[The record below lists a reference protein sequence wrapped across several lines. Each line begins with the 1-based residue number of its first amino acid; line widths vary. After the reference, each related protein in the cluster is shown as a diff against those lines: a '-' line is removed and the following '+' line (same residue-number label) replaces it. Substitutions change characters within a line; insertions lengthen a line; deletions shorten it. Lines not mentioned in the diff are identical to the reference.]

1 MRIIEESN
9 ATIQFIMLDSGDV
22 FSYKGELYIK
32 IMIGQG
38 ENLLFNAVNLRDGE
52 PKYIPA
58 ESIVKYQDVGI
69 RVNEF

>member
-52 PKYIPA
+52 PKYIT
-58 ESIVKYQDVGI
+58 EYSEVEYQDVEL
-69 RVNEF
+69 RVKGF

>member
-1 MRIIEESN
+1 MRIIEESS

-52 PKYIPA
+52 PTYIPV
-58 ESIVKYQDVGI
+58 ESAVKYQDVGLRI
-69 RVNEF
+69 NEF

>member
-1 MRIIEESN
+1 MRIIEESS

-22 FSYKGELYIK
+22 FSYKDELYIK

-52 PKYIPA
+52 PKYIPV
-58 ESIVKYQDVGI
+58 ESIVKYQDVGL
-69 RVNEF
+69 RVKEF

>member
-1 MRIIEESN
+1 MRIIEESS

-22 FSYKGELYIK
+22 FSYKDKLYIK

-52 PKYIPA
+52 PKYIPVD
-58 ESIVKYQDVGI
+58 SIVKYQDVGL

>member
-1 MRIIEESN
+1 MRIIEESS
-9 ATIQFIMLDSGDV
+9 ATIQFITLNSGDV

-52 PKYIPA
+52 PKYIPV
-58 ESIVKYQDVGI
+58 ESTIKYQDVGLK
-69 RVNEF
+69 VQEF

>member
-1 MRIIEESN
+1 MRIIEESS
-9 ATIQFIMLDSGDV
+9 TLVQFTMLNSGDV
-22 FSYKGELYIK
+22 FSYEGELYIK

-58 ESIVKYQDVGI
+58 GSAVKYQDVEL
-69 RVNEF
+69 RVHEF

>member
-1 MRIIEESN
+1 MRIIEKSS
-9 ATIQFIMLDSGDV
+9 ATIQFITLNPGDV

-32 IMIGQG
+32 VMIGQG

-58 ESIVKYQDVGI
+58 RSTVKYQDVGL
-69 RVNEF
+69 RVKEF

>member
-1 MRIIEESN
+1 MRIIEEPKHFTN
-9 ATIQFIMLDSGDV
+9 F
-22 FSYKGELYIK
+22 GELELGNVFNYDGVWYIK

-58 ESIVKYQDVGI
+58 RSTVKYQDVGL
-69 RVNEF
+69 RVKEF

>member
-1 MRIIEESN
+1 MRIIKEPS

-58 ESIVKYQDVGI
+58 ESTVKYQDVGL
-69 RVNEF
+69 RVKEF

>member
-1 MRIIEESN
+1 MRIIEQSN

-58 ESIVKYQDVGI
+58 DSTVKYQDVGLRI
-69 RVNEF
+69 QEF

>member
-1 MRIIEESN
+1 MKIIEETKVS
-9 ATIQFIMLDSGDV
+9 TVFSELYPGDV

-58 ESIVKYQDVGI
+58 ESAVKYQDVGL

>member
-1 MRIIEESN
+1 MRIIEESS
-9 ATIQFIMLDSGDV
+9 ALVQFTILNSGDV
-22 FSYKGELYIK
+22 FSYEGELYIK

-52 PKYIPA
+52 PKYIPT
-58 ESIVKYQDVGI
+58 ESIVKYQDVGL

>member
-1 MRIIEESN
+1 MRIIEKSS
-9 ATIQFIMLDSGDV
+9 ATIQFIMLNPGDV
-22 FSYKGELYIK
+22 FSYEGELYIK

-52 PKYIPA
+52 PKYIPT
-58 ESIVKYQDVGI
+58 ESTVKYQDVGL

>member
-1 MRIIEESN
+1 MRIFEEPRMYTNFSELN
-9 ATIQFIMLDSGDV
+9 PGDV
-22 FSYKGELYIK
+22 FSYEGELYIK

-58 ESIVKYQDVGI
+58 GSTVKYQDVGLK
-69 RVNEF
+69 VKEF